1 MNIADDFTGDIYDFT
16 VKKINLD
23 DKIIAL
29 AGNPNV
35 GKSTVFNALTGMRQ
49 HTGNWAGKTVKLE
62 YGNCN
67 FEDKNYILA
76 DLPGTYSL
84 MAHSADEETARDF
97 LCFGGADAVVVV
109 CDATCL
115 ERNMNLVLQ
124 IMELTPH
131 VVVCVNLMDEAKK
144 KNIKVDLKQLSQNLG
159 VPVVGTAARGGKGLT
174 QLMRAVEKAAASGA
188 KPLTPHYN
196 KAIEAAIAI
205 VEPCVEQYIK
215 DKLFARWVALR
226 LLDYDDTI
234 KKTLEHSFDKIFLDN
249 SEIAEKLAV
258 AHAVLAEQGLSGE
271 KLRDSIVACI
281 LLTAESVCGDAVI
294 FENDACSNR
303 DRALDRIFTSRA
315 TGIPVM
321 LILLGFIFWLT
332 IAGANYPSQM
342 LSKCFFWLQQQLS
355 SFFLWVGTPQWLHD
369 AVVLGVY
376 RVLAWVVAVMLP
388 PMAIFFPLFTLLE
401 DLGYLPRVAFNLD
414 NSFKK
419 CSACGKQA
427 LTMCIVDTI
436 LQI

>member
-1 MNIADDFTGDIYDFT
+1 
-16 VKKINLD
+16 
-23 DKIIAL
+23 
-29 AGNPNV
+29 
-35 GKSTVFNALTGMRQ
+35 
-49 HTGNWAGKTVKLE
+49 
-62 YGNCN
+62 
-67 FEDKNYILA
+67 
-76 DLPGTYSL
+76 
-84 MAHSADEETARDF
+84 DEETARDF

-174 QLMRAVEKAAASGA
+174 ELMRAVEKAAASGV